1 MLAGKILA
9 YHERSVTGFIHQ
21 LKKAELHVHLE
32 GSVEPETVRELDPS
46 LTGEQVQEIYA
57 YSDFLGFLRS
67 YKWINLRLTQPEHFA
82 LITRRLLE
90 RLEQANVLYAEL
102 NLSVG
107 MWLWRKLE
115 FEPYF
120 AAIAA
125 EAERSPVR
133 VRFIFD
139 AVRQFGLEAGW
150 EVARLAAEHQSQGVL
165 GLGIGG
171 DEARGPVKD
180 FQAIFEWAKRQG
192 LHLAPHAGEIAG
204 PQSVWDALECG
215 AERIGHGIRSIDDP
229 VLVRHLADHR
239 IPLEVCI
246 SSNVRTGAV
255 ASLREH
261 PVRRLFEA
269 GVPVTLNTDDPPMF
283 GTTLEREYRLAAD
296 VFGFSEDEL
305 RTVAENGFTFAFD
318 ESAREMER

>member
-1 MLAGKILA
+1 
-9 YHERSVTGFIHQ
+9 VTGFIHQ

-32 GSVEPETVRELDPS
+32 GSVDPETLLELDPA
-46 LTGEQVQEIYA
+46 LGGDELRALYD

-82 LITRRLLE
+82 LITRRLLG
-90 RLEQANVLYAEL
+90 RLERENVLYAEL

-107 MWLWRKLE
+107 VWLWRELE
-115 FEPYF
+115 FEPHF

-139 AVRQFGLEAGW
+139 AVRQFGVEAGL
-150 EVARLAAEHQSQGVL
+150 EVARLAAAHQSQGVL
-165 GLGIGG
+165 GFGIGG
-171 DEARGPVKD
+171 DEAKGPAKE
-180 FQAIFEWAKRQG
+180 FQSVFAWAKGQG
-192 LHLAPHAGEIAG
+192 LRLAPHAGEVVG

-215 AERIGHGIRSIDDP
+215 AERIGHGIRSIEDP
-229 VLVRHLADHR
+229 VLVRHLAGHR

-261 PVRRLFEA
+261 PVRRLFDA

-283 GTTLEREYRLAAD
+283 GTTLEREYQLAATE
-296 VFGFSEDEL
+296 FGFNREEL
-305 RTVAENGFTFAFD
+305 RMVADNGFNFAFD
-318 ESAREMER
+318 ETARELER

>member
-1 MLAGKILA
+1 M
-9 YHERSVTGFIHQ
+9 TGFIHQ

-32 GSVEPETVRELDPS
+32 GSVDPETLLELDPA
-46 LTGEQVQEIYA
+46 LGGDELRALYD

-82 LITRRLLE
+82 LITRRLLG
-90 RLEQANVLYAEL
+90 RLERENVLYAEL

-107 MWLWRKLE
+107 VWLWRELE
-115 FEPYF
+115 FEPHF

-139 AVRQFGLEAGW
+139 AVRQFGVEAGL
-150 EVARLAAEHQSQGVL
+150 EVARLAAAHQSQGVL
-165 GLGIGG
+165 GFGIGG
-171 DEARGPVKD
+171 DEAKGPAKE
-180 FQAIFEWAKRQG
+180 FQSVFAWAKGQG
-192 LHLAPHAGEIAG
+192 LRLAPHAGEVVG

-215 AERIGHGIRSIDDP
+215 AERIGHGIRSIEDP
-229 VLVRHLADHR
+229 VLVRHLAGHR

-261 PVRRLFEA
+261 PVRRLFDA

-283 GTTLEREYRLAAD
+283 GTTLEREYQLAATE
-296 VFGFSEDEL
+296 FGFNREEL
-305 RTVAENGFTFAFD
+305 RMVADNGFNFAFD
-318 ESAREMER
+318 ETARELER

>member
-1 MLAGKILA
+1 M
-9 YHERSVTGFIHQ
+9 TGFIHQ

-32 GSVEPETVRELDPS
+32 GSVEPGTLLELDPA
-46 LTGEQVQEIYA
+46 LDAEELRRLYG

-67 YKWINLRLTQPEHFA
+67 YKWINLRLTRPEHFA

-90 RLEQANVLYAEL
+90 RLERENVLYAEV

-107 MWLWRKLE
+107 VWLWRQLE

-139 AVRQFGLEAGW
+139 AVRQFGVEAGW
-150 EVARLAAEHQSQGVL
+150 AVAGLAAAQQARGVL
-165 GLGIGG
+165 GFGIGG
-171 DEARGPVKD
+171 DEAKGPAKD
-180 FQAIFEWAKRQG
+180 FHEVFLWAKRQG
-192 LHLAPHAGEIAG
+192 LHLAPHAGEVAG

-215 AERIGHGIRSIDDP
+215 AERIGHGTRSIEDP
-229 VLVRHLADHR
+229 VLVSHLASRR

-261 PVRRLFEA
+261 PVRRLFDA

-283 GTTLEREYRLAAD
+283 GTTLEREYRIA
-296 VFGFSEDEL
+296 VEEFRFSETEL
-305 RTVAENGFTFAFD
+305 RSVARNAFEFAFD
-318 ESAREMER
+318 EMARESWGGLEVRTD

>member
-1 MLAGKILA
+1 V
-9 YHERSVTGFIHQ
+9 ERGFIHQ

-32 GSVEPETVRELDPS
+32 GSVDPETLRELDPA
-46 LTGEQVQEIYA
+46 LGEDELRELYA

-67 YKWINLRLTQPEHFA
+67 YKWINLRLTRPEHFA

-90 RLEQANVLYAEL
+90 RLERENVLYAEL

-107 MWLWRKLE
+107 VWLWRELE
-115 FEPYF
+115 FEPFF

-150 EVARLAAEHQSQGVL
+150 EVARLAAAHQSRGVL
-165 GLGIGG
+165 AYGIGG
-171 DEARGPVKD
+171 DEARGPAKE
-180 FQAIFEWAKRQG
+180 FQPVFAWAKDQG
-192 LHLAPHAGEIAG
+192 LHLTPHAGEVLG

-239 IPLEVCI
+239 IPLEICI

-255 ASLREH
+255 ASLGEH
-261 PVRRLFEA
+261 PVRRLFDA

-283 GTTLEREYRLAAD
+283 GTTLEREFQLAAGE
-296 VFGFSEDEL
+296 FGFSEVDL
-305 RTVAENGFTFAFD
+305 RTVAENGFKFAFD
-318 ESAREMER
+318 QAAREMER

>member
-1 MLAGKILA
+1 
-9 YHERSVTGFIHQ
+9 
-21 LKKAELHVHLE
+21 
-32 GSVEPETVRELDPS
+32 
-46 LTGEQVQEIYA
+46 
-57 YSDFLGFLRS
+57 
-67 YKWINLRLTQPEHFA
+67 
-82 LITRRLLE
+82 
-90 RLEQANVLYAEL
+90 
-102 NLSVG
+102 
-107 MWLWRKLE
+107 
-115 FEPYF
+115 
-120 AAIAA
+120 
-125 EAERSPVR
+125 
-133 VRFIFD
+133 
-139 AVRQFGLEAGW
+139 VRQFGLEAGW
-150 EVARLAAEHQSQGVL
+150 EVARLAAAHQSQGVL

-255 ASLREH
+255 TSLREH
-261 PVRRLFEA
+261 PVRRLFDA

-296 VFGFSEDEL
+296 EFGFSKEEL
-305 RTVAENGFTFAFD
+305 RAVAENGFRFAFD
-318 ESAREMER
+318 ESARELER

>member
-1 MLAGKILA
+1 M
-9 YHERSVTGFIHQ
+9 TGFIHQ

-32 GSVEPETVRELDPS
+32 GSVDPETLRELDPT
-46 LTGEQVQEIYA
+46 LDGEQLRELYA

-67 YKWINLRLTQPEHFA
+67 YKSINLRLTRPEHFA

-90 RLEQANVLYAEL
+90 RLEREQVRYAEL

-107 MWLWRKLE
+107 VWLWRELE
-115 FEPYF
+115 FQPYF

-150 EVARLAAEHQSQGVL
+150 EVARLAAANLPQGVL
-165 GLGIGG
+165 GFGIGG
-171 DEARGPVKD
+171 DEARGPVKE
-180 FQAIFEWAKRQG
+180 FQTVFAWAKDQG
-192 LHLAPHAGEIAG
+192 LHLAPHAGEVVG
-204 PQSVWDALECG
+204 PQSVWDALEYG

-229 VLVRHLADHR
+229 VLVRHLADRR

-255 ASLREH
+255 ASLQEH
-261 PVRRLFEA
+261 PVRRLYEA
-269 GVPVTLNTDDPPMF
+269 GVPITLNTDDPPMF
-283 GTTLEREYRLAAD
+283 GTTLEREYQVAAD
-296 VFGFSEDEL
+296 EFGFSEEEL
-305 RTVAENGFTFAFD
+305 RAVAENGFKFAFE
-318 ESAREMER
+318 ESARELGR

>member
-1 MLAGKILA
+1 M
-9 YHERSVTGFIHQ
+9 TGFIHE

-32 GSVEPETVRELDPS
+32 GSVEQETLRELDPA
-46 LTGEQVQEIYA
+46 LDGEKLRELYA

-67 YKWINLRLTQPEHFA
+67 YKWINLRLTRPQHFA

-90 RLEQANVLYAEL
+90 RLERENVLYAEL

-107 MWLWRKLE
+107 VWLWRELE

-120 AAIAA
+120 EAIAA
-125 EAERSPVR
+125 EARRSPVR

-150 EVARLAAEHQSQGVL
+150 EVARLAAAHQAEGVL
-165 GLGIGG
+165 GFGVGG
-171 DEARGPVKD
+171 DEARGPIKD
-180 FQAIFEWAKRQG
+180 LQPVFAWAKEQG
-192 LHLAPHAGEIAG
+192 LHLAPHAGEVVG

-229 VLVRHLADHR
+229 VLVRHLADHA

-246 SSNVRTGAV
+246 SSNVCTGAV
-255 ASLREH
+255 ASLKEH
-261 PVRRLFEA
+261 PVRRLFDA

-283 GTTLEREYRLAAD
+283 GTTLEREFQLAAD
-296 VFGFSEDEL
+296 EFGFGQVQL
-305 RTVAENGFTFAFD
+305 RSLAANGFKFAFD
-318 ESAREMER
+318 VAARELER